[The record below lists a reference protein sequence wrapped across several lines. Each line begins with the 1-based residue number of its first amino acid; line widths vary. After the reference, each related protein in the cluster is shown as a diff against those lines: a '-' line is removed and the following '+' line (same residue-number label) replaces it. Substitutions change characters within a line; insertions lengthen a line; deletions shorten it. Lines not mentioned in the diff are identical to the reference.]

1 MVRETQKKKKLN
13 ALAYITGNHHI
24 SFNSAVLS
32 CDFLFVFLRE
42 KKKKLGKHF
51 MHPKKH
57 FMHAQ
62 DWATKQTHITL
73 LTEESFNQGKES
85 WGIH

>member
-1 MVRETQKKKKLN
+1 MN

-42 KKKKLGKHF
+42 KKKKAGQTLHASQETFHACPGLG
-51 MHPKKH
+51 
-57 FMHAQ
+57 
-62 DWATKQTHITL
+62 
-73 LTEESFNQGKES
+73 N
-85 WGIH
+85 